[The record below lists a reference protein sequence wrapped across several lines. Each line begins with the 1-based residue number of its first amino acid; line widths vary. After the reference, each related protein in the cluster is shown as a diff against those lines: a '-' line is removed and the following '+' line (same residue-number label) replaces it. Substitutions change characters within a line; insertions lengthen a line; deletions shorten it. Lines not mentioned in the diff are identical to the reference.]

1 MREVL
6 AALGARL
13 PVDEGPEPALV
24 ATLDTPRGRVVL
36 R

>member
-1 MREVL
+1 VL
-6 AALGARL
+6 EAMGAAL
-13 PVDEGPEPALV
+13 PVDEGPEPALA